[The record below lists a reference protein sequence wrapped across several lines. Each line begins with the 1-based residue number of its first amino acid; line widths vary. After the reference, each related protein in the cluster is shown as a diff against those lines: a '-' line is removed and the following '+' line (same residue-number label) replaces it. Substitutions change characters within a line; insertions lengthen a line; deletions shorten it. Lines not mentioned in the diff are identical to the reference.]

1 MPRLKTIDPANAQGR
16 AKEIFEGPLKG
27 KFLNIFKAMANS
39 PAALD
44 VYLGMSGPLHKGLI
58 NDKELEMVQLAIAE
72 ATSCDY
78 CVAAHTAIGKGAGL
92 TDQQCLE
99 ARKGRSSDRKLD
111 AVAKFAIAL
120 HEKKG
125 AVSDQDLAAI
135 RAAGYGDGHIA
146 EFVAAYALAIYT
158 TYFNHVNHTAV
169 DFPAVPKV

>member
-27 KFLNIFKAMANS
+27 KFFNIFKAMANS
-39 PAALD
+39 GAALD

-58 NDKELEMVQLAIAE
+58 NAKELEVVQLAVGE
-72 ATSCDY
+72 ATGCDY
-78 CVAAHTAIGKGAGL
+78 CTAAHTAIGKGAGL

-99 ARKGRSSDRKLD
+99 ARKGRSGDPKLD
-111 AVAKFAIAL
+111 AVAKFAIAI

-125 AVSDQDLAAI
+125 SVSDQDLAAI

-158 TYFNHVNHTAV
+158 NYFNHVNHTIS
-169 DFPAVPKV
+169 DFPAVAKV